1 MGWSR
6 SMRKRYAANRTAS
19 FMVLAACRLSPACNS
34 TRWPASRFRTEI
46 PIACVCAARISAS
59 ACSRLLI
66 ADLEQVL
73 PGVDPGRVAVGPLH
87 LHRVAADLVH
97 APRLHVGLDLLL
109 AHHAPAA
116 PLLDALRT
124 GAARAQPARREPGL
138 PAVVPADEQVAV
150 VVEGESG
157 RLGLWLFRLDLV
169 EKAHGQVVAQF
180 AAGFTA
186 TRKGAVLS
194 RLSWSGWD

>member
-6 SMRKRYAANRTAS
+6 STRKRYAANRTAS

-73 PGVDPGRVAVGPLH
+73 PGVDPGRVTVGPLH
-87 LHRVAADLVH
+87 LHRVPPHLVH
-97 APRLHVGLDLLL
+97 APRLHVALHLPL
-109 AHHAPAA
+109 AHHALAA
-116 PLLDALRT
+116 PLLYALR
-124 GAARAQPARREPGL
+124 AAAVRPQPPGREPGL
-138 PAVVPADEQVAV
+138 PAVGPADQQVAV
-150 VVEGESG
+150 VVECQGD
-157 RLGLWLFRLDLV
+157 RLGLRLFRLDLV
-169 EKAHGQVVAQF
+169 EDAHGGVL
-180 AAGFTA
+180 GFTPSGRNF
-186 TRKGAVLS
+186 TRG
-194 RLSWSGWD
+194 RGEGERRRPPRG